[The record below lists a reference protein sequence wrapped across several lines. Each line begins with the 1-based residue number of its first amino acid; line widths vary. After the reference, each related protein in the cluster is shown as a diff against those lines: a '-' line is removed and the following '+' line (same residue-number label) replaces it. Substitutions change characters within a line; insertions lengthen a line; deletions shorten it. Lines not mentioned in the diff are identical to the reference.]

1 VSWTA
6 SAAGVAFVVF
16 ALVIAAVAALRPIAW
31 RLGLVDRPGDRR
43 QHERAT
49 PAIGGW
55 AILLALALA
64 YVVLVRPSL
73 DMAGLGLAA
82 LVLVVA
88 GALDDIH
95 RLSWRWVLGAQL
107 LAGAIMIELGGVR
120 VNQLGG
126 VFGIPNLSL
135 GPWSDAVTLV
145 ATVGIINA
153 INMIDGVD
161 GLAGSVS
168 LAATMMLAAVAAYAG
183 NALLARDLVFVS
195 AALAGFLV
203 YNLRTPWNRR
213 AAIFLGNAGSQL
225 LGLVIAIAAFRLTQ
239 NGHHPVSPK
248 LAPFLVAPAL
258 IDCLTLIIRRLRLGA
273 SPFHGDRNHLHHL
286 LLDAGFSA
294 SAVVAVVTGATLV
307 IGVAALLAMK
317 AHAPGLAFT
326 AAFLGLWGAYF
337 LLTRRRDR
345 SVAGL
350 ARLATA
356 LQRARTAPLAQETGS
371 PRMIEPA
378 REKAKVVARSTEPAI

>member
-6 SAAGVAFVVF
+6 SAAGIAFVVF
-16 ALVIAAVAALRPIAW
+16 VLVVAAVAALRPLAW

-43 QHERAT
+43 QHEHAT

-55 AILLALALA
+55 AILVALALA
-64 YVVLVRPSL
+64 YVILVRPSR

-82 LVLVVA
+82 LVLVVS
-88 GALDDIH
+88 GAVDDIH

-107 LAGAIMIELGGVR
+107 LAGVIMIALGGVQ

-126 VFGIPNLSL
+126 VFGIADLSL
-135 GPWSDAVTLV
+135 GPWSGPITLV

-168 LAATMMLAAVAAYAG
+168 LAATSMLAAVAAYAG

-203 YNLRTPWNRR
+203 YNLRTPWNHR
-213 AAIFLGNAGSQL
+213 ASIFLGNAGSQL
-225 LGLVIAIAAFRLTQ
+225 IGLVIAIAAFRVTQ

-258 IDCLTLIIRRLRLGA
+258 IDCLTLIFRRLRLGA

-286 LLDAGFSA
+286 MLDAGFSA
-294 SAVVAVVTGATLV
+294 SAVVALITGATFA

-317 AHAPGLAFT
+317 AHIPGLVFT
-326 AAFLGLWGAYF
+326 AAFLALWGGYF
-337 LLTRRRDR
+337 LLSRRRER

-350 ARLATA
+350 ARLAARLERLKGAPPA
-356 LQRARTAPLAQETGS
+356 LDKGAVA
-371 PRMIEPA
+371 
-378 REKAKVVARSTEPAI
+378 ARSTKPAI